1 VVSREEEETE
11 VDINQLHFDQ
21 PYIFLGCDP
30 GGPIVVKSREMTD
43 LDAIEWLVCAM
54 MAFTDSAKNPKK
66 GKREDMNMY
75 R

>member
-1 VVSREEEETE
+1 MVIREEEETE
-11 VDINQLHFDQ
+11 VDITRLHFYQ
-21 PYIFLGCDP
+21 PYIFLGCDLDS
-30 GGPIVVKSREMTD
+30 PIVVKSKEMTD
-43 LDAIEWLVCAM
+43 LDAIEWLILAL